1 MFTGLVEELGHISLI
16 EHSTDGARIVVS
28 ASIVTS
34 DIAKGDSIAVN
45 GVCLTALD
53 VTPNSF
59 AADVSPET
67 LDRTTIGNLAIGSS
81 VNLERALL
89 PTTRLGGHIMQ
100 GHVDGRGTF
109 LSAESQGDFWTVKI
123 GFPDEFARYLVHKG
137 SVAVEGI
144 SLTIAALNQN
154 DFDIA
159 VIPKTWEMTNP
170 VSYTHLDVYKRQVF
184 DTAERAGDFFV
195 DATDTVGTNA
205 KRVARVVGFGSSVS
219 TTMEAGMKSAKKAV
233 DWAKEDPM
241 RAATTGASMAIG
253 AGLGIIFTGIS
264 SHWLLNSAIPTF
276 TVKKLAESFD
286 GYLKRREELIDKGAL
301 NQADAE
307 RIAFER
313 DIAKRIGAPL
323 LGAFSFAS
331 GAVMMTNVLNPA
343 TVTGFPLGNIIGGN
357 PLLEGVWFFG
367 NGMVCFKTSYDFFMI
382 ALDGQ
387 EDVEKMVKE
396 IKGLLPS
403 AA

>member
-1 MFTGLVEELGHISLI
+1 MSEPV
-16 EHSTDGARIVVS
+16 R
-28 ASIVTS
+28 
-34 DIAKGDSIAVN
+34 
-45 GVCLTALD
+45 D
-53 VTPNSF
+53 V
-59 AADVSPET
+59 AADAGAT
-67 LDRTTIGNLAIGSS
+67 A
-81 VNLERALL
+81 
-89 PTTRLGGHIMQ
+89 GG
-100 GHVDGRGTF
+100 V
-109 LSAESQGDFWTVKI
+109 
-123 GFPDEFARYLVHKG
+123 
-137 SVAVEGI
+137 
-144 SLTIAALNQN
+144 
-154 DFDIA
+154 
-159 VIPKTWEMTNP
+159 
-170 VSYTHLDVYKRQVF
+170 VF

-219 TTMEAGMKSAKKAV
+219 TTMEAGVKSAKKAV

-396 IKGLLPS
+396 IKGLLPQ
-403 AA
+403 AI